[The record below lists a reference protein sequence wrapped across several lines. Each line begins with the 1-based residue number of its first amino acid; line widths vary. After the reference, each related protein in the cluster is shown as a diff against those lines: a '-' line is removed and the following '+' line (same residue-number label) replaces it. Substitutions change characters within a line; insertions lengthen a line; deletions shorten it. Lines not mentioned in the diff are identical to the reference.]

1 MARVSKSDRQQAVRY
16 IKKSLEGTIEGI
28 QDRNREEFDYIR
40 QQVSEGI
47 EDEYGFDRI
56 VEEIVFHR
64 QIVDDLEKELA
75 SIFYDPNN
83 RWSSPSLVR
92 DKMVNAEA
100 ETRISETV
108 PGALINVLRKEI
120 SDVERKVFLATTHE
134 ELVEIIKELS

>member
-108 PGALINVLRKEI
+108 PGALINVLREEI